1 MNLEWNIAG
10 VRAAPQMPASLICPF
25 SGWRMLDAAWESLSQ
40 EERSGRDTPRAARRH
55 SLRLARPTLARPTRT
70 SHEGDTDAQ

>member
-25 SGWRMLDAAWESLSQ
+25 SGWRMLDAAWESLSA
-40 EERSGRDTPRAARRH
+40 RADGSGRDPARAGTT
-55 SLRLARPTLARPTRT
+55 LRLARPTRT